1 MIIYPQSVTLIYI
14 FNPYFNKIKKM
25 FTRDIL
31 TELKKWTFTANRK
44 PLVMRGARQVGKTTA
59 IDMFSKDF
67 DQYIKLNLEKAN
79 EREIFEKEYTFPD
92 LLTSL
97 FIYAGKKRMG
107 GKTLIFIDE
116 IQNSPKAVALLRY
129 FFEKAPDL
137 YVVTAGS
144 LLESIMDK
152 RISFPVGRVEYIA
165 MRPCSFREF
174 LFATGNEQLVE
185 MLEKPEVPMF
195 LHSQFLSWF
204 KKYATIGGMPE
215 VVSRYAEDADITAL
229 DTIYNSLIQS
239 YSEDVDKYADSAT
252 QALYIQHIISNVFS
266 EGGKKITFEKFGGS
280 TYRSRE
286 MREAFRVVE
295 KTMLVRLV
303 YPCTSAIIPPA
314 PNLARKPRLHVLDTG
329 LINHSLNIMGQ
340 MVFNSDIS
348 ETHRGIIAEHIVGQ
362 ELLAAGFSISR
373 NLYFWTREKADAS
386 AEVDYILPYNGKLI
400 PIEVKSG
407 SIGKLRSLHFFM
419 DNAPHS
425 VAVRVYQGEYLVQKA
440 KTIAGKEFTLLN
452 LPFYLVH
459 RIERELSRLM

>member
-1 MIIYPQSVTLIYI
+1 
-14 FNPYFNKIKKM
+14 M

-31 TELKKWTFTANRK
+31 QDLKKWAGRSNRK
-44 PLVMRGARQVGKTTA
+44 PLVIRGARQVGKTTA

-67 DQYIKLNLEKAN
+67 DQYIKLNLEKTA
-79 EREIFEKEYTFPD
+79 EKEIFEKEYPFPEM
-92 LLTSL
+92 LTTL
-97 FIYAGKKRMG
+97 FIYAGKKRMS

-129 FFEKAPDL
+129 FFEEAGDL

-152 RISFPVGRVEYIA
+152 RISFPVGRVEYMA

-195 LHSQFLSWF
+195 LHSQFSSWF

-215 VVSRYAEDADITAL
+215 IVGRYAEDADITAL
-229 DTIYNSLIQS
+229 DTVYNSLIQS
-239 YSEDVDKYADSAT
+239 YIDDVDKYADSAA
-252 QALYIQHIISNVFS
+252 QAIYIQHIISHVFS

-280 TYRSRE
+280 EYRSRE

-303 YPCTSAIIPPA
+303 YPGTSVMIPPT

-329 LINHSLNIMGQ
+329 LINHSLSIMGQ
-340 MVFNSDIS
+340 MVFNDDIGES
-348 ETHRGIIAEHIVGQ
+348 HRGIIAEHIVGQ
-362 ELLAAGFSISR
+362 ELLASSSSINK
-373 NLYFWTREKADAS
+373 NLYFWTREKTDAS
-386 AEVDYILPYNGKLI
+386 AEVDYILPHNAKLI

-407 SIGKLRSLHFFM
+407 SVGKLRSLHLFM
-419 DNAPHS
+419 DSAPHT

-452 LPFYLVH
+452 LPFYMVH
-459 RIERELSRLM
+459 RLERELDKIM